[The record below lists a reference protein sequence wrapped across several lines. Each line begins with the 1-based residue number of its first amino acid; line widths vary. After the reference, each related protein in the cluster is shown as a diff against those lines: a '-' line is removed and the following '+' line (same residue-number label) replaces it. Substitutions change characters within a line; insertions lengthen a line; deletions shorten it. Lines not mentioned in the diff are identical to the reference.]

1 MCVRRHEGSMADQY
15 ALLKFAFDHL
25 PDGVAVLDAVGDVA
39 YWNAAAEEITGY
51 SAAEL
56 EYQPLPEELSELV
69 EEPHY
74 RGPLLVGAEHAVRGS
89 QTRTVH
95 KLGHEVPVIARSAK
109 LHDGLGE
116 TAGMMVLFH
125 PAERQDALPHGETS
139 HDALVAAS
147 QAEFEERLR
156 AEFDDF
162 LRGGLTFG
170 LLWIGIDQAHELRRT
185 HGVAACQAMLGK
197 MEHALATGLRPAEE
211 LGHWGEEEFLVISHE
226 RTADMLDRHARTLAG
241 LARTAD
247 FRWWGDRVSLTVS
260 IGTIQAERSDTLTKL
275 LARARRGAEQGI
287 REGGNRV
294 IRAARE
300 QSDSETLEEVPLCMP
315 S

>member
-1 MCVRRHEGSMADQY
+1 MADQS
-15 ALLKFAFDHL
+15 ALLKFAFNSL
-25 PDGVAVLDAVGDVA
+25 PDGVAVFDAAGEVA

-51 SAAEL
+51 TAAEL
-56 EYQPLPEELSELV
+56 ESQTLPRELSELV

-74 RGPLLVGAEHAVRGS
+74 RGPLLVGAEHAARGC
-89 QTRTVH
+89 QTLTAH
-95 KLGHEVPVIARSAK
+95 KLGHEVPVVARNLK
-109 LHDGLGE
+109 LHNDLGE
-116 TAGMMVLFH
+116 TVGAMVLFH
-125 PAERQDALPHGETS
+125 PAERLDALPHGETG
-139 HDALVAAS
+139 HDASVAAS

-162 LRGGLTFG
+162 VQGGLTLG
-170 LLWIGIDQAHELRRT
+170 LLWIGIDQAHDLRRT
-185 HGVAACQAMLGK
+185 HGIAACHAMLGK
-197 MEHALATGLRPAEE
+197 MEHALATGLRPADE
-211 LGHWGEEEFLVISHE
+211 LGRWGEEEFLVISHE
-226 RTADMLDRHARTLAG
+226 RTAEMLERHARTLAG

-260 IGTIQAERSDTLTKL
+260 IGAVQAERSDTLTIL
-275 LARARRGAEQGI
+275 LARARRGVEQCI

-300 QSDSETLEEVPLCMP
+300 QSDSATQEEEPLCTR